1 MAIAEAALYP
11 VVFDA
16 VYPERLSRWKTFLR
30 LPLAIPVLIFW
41 AVLAG
46 GTVGWIGAAGGL
58 TLAGGTVAAVVVA
71 SWLAILVRRRIPRWL
86 FDFLVAL
93 YRWQYRALSY
103 ILLLTDVYPSFEGDY
118 PINFDIRYPERLIR
132 WKLLFW
138 KFITAI
144 PHVIILLFLWIG
156 ALLVTILAWFFIL
169 VAGRYPQ
176 GLFDYVAGV
185 MRWGARVTA
194 YALSLTDGYPP
205 FNLSATAGPAG
216 GDAYLVSSI
225 IGFLVTGGIIAGG
238 VTGVLLL
245 GEELEVEVSYAGLAE
260 GVPAASIEVSDVWV
274 HLLSATDPLAEDETL
289 LEPGSGNRLV
299 MFEFSMLNDSWRD
312 VEIRESDF
320 KLRDEDGDKHDAALV
335 MVGGHAVP
343 EEVEEDEEATV
354 QVIFEL
360 PPEVDPARLDY
371 SLRFARLWFS
381 ATPAFG
387 ETVKYVFE

>member
-1 MAIAEAALYP
+1 MAIAEAAPYL
-11 VVFDA
+11 VTFEA

-71 SWLAILVRRRIPRWL
+71 SWLAILVRRHIPRWL
-86 FDFLVAL
+86 FNFLVAL

-103 ILLLTDVYPSFEGDY
+103 FLLLTDVYPPFEGDY
-118 PINFDIRYPERLIR
+118 PINFDICYPERLIR
-132 WKLLFW
+132 WKVFIW

-144 PHVIILLFLWIG
+144 PHFIIVFFLWIG

-176 GLFDYVAGV
+176 GLFEYVVGV
-185 MRWGARVTA
+185 MRWGARVNA
-194 YALSLTDGYPP
+194 YVLSLTDEYPP

-225 IGFLVTGGIIAGG
+225 IGFLLTGGIIALVAVAG
-238 VTGVLLL
+238 TTLP
-245 GEELEVEVSYAGLAE
+245 EETKVEVGYAGLQAGE
-260 GVPAASIEVSDVWV
+260 AAQRVEIADVWI

-289 LEPGSGNRLV
+289 LEPELGNRLV
-299 MFEFSMLNDSWRD
+299 MFEFSLLNDSWRG

-335 MVGGHAVP
+335 MVGGHAAP
-343 EEVEEDEEATV
+343 EEVEEDEEVTV

-360 PPEVDPARLDY
+360 SPEVDPARLDY
-371 SLRFARLWFS
+371 SLRFARLAFS
-381 ATPAFG
+381 PDFALAR
-387 ETVKYVFE
+387 TVKYVFR